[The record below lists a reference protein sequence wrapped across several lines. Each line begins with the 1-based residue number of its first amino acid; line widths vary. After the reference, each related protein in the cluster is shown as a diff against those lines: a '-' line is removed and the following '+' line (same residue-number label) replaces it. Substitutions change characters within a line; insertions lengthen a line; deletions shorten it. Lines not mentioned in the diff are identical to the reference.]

1 MRIRIQSDENLNGAF
16 DERICRWVTMLVAG
30 VAVAVSM
37 FHVADSDLFWHL
49 RTGERILEEGLSR
62 AEVYSY
68 TSQQEIFH
76 NHEWLA
82 EVIAA
87 ALYRGGGFDLL
98 VAAKAAAAGA
108 LMILLTVAARR
119 RGVSG
124 LAIPVSLLYA
134 IVLVRFRLYVRP
146 ELLSLLFLPVVD
158 ILAQRYLQRGSRP
171 LLVAFPVIAA
181 VWANLHPGVLV
192 GIAVIG
198 AHGLGAAID
207 NALRREP
214 ANHSGQPLLL
224 VAAAV
229 TSIPATFLNPYGP
242 AIFTPLV
249 KIYSSETIAN
259 ASVREWQPPVVDSFL
274 LFYILIAAVMALLL
288 LTARQITACDA
299 LLYLGTGFM
308 ALTSLRYV
316 GIFAVVSAPILARH
330 LHWALIW
337 LRPHVRDAAPNFA
350 KILSPPI
357 RAGVVSVVA
366 LWLGATLLSNHESIF
381 HLDQSRLYRFGTGL
395 DNSSA
400 PIETVE
406 VLEAH
411 QLGGP
416 VYNSWAFGGYLIWR
430 SWPRLQVF
438 LDGRD
443 FMQIELIDELGKSTA
458 AEILERYRIRTAL
471 VAFDDERFS
480 RELLRN
486 DQYRLLA
493 FDDRAMLFADRN
505 DVAANSVLEALH
517 LLRPDDLTLGW
528 YVRLNRD
535 EQEEARLQ
543 AVRAV
548 ELASRSARPWAILG
562 SMARREGD
570 LETARNAYRQAMNLD
585 RAQSSFRNNLGVIE
599 LDAGLAATA
608 AERFQEAIDRDPNDF
623 AARFNLGLALAQ
635 TGNARAARRAF
646 RTATRRWPDAAEPWY
661 FLGRVTGDAE
671 EAQHAFTEYLRL
683 APTGS
688 YAAHARQQLAR

>member
-1 MRIRIQSDENLNGAF
+1 MRTGIQSDENLNVTPE
-16 DERICRWVTMLVAG
+16 ERTCRWVSMLVVS
-30 VAVAVSM
+30 VAIAVSL
-37 FHVADSDLFWHL
+37 FHVAESDLFWHL

-87 ALYRGGGFDLL
+87 SLYRGGGFDLL

-108 LMILLTVAARR
+108 LMILLAVAARR
-119 RGVSG
+119 RGASG

-134 IVLVRFRLYVRP
+134 LVLVRFRLYVRP
-146 ELLSLLFLPVVD
+146 ELLTLLFLPAVD
-158 ILAQRYLQRGSRP
+158 ILAQKYLQRGSRR

-181 VWANLHPGVLV
+181 LWANLHPGVLV

-207 NALRREP
+207 HALRREP
-214 ANHSGQPLLL
+214 ANRSGRPLLL

-249 KIYSSETIAN
+249 QIYSSEAIAN
-259 ASVREWQPPVVDSFL
+259 ASVREWQPPAVDSFL
-274 LFYILIAAVMALLL
+274 LFYFLIAAVAALLL
-288 LTARQITACDA
+288 LTARRITARDA

-316 GIFAVVSAPILARH
+316 GIYAVVSAPIFARH
-330 LHWALIW
+330 LHWAVIW
-337 LRPHVRDAAPNFA
+337 LRPKARDAAPNFA
-350 KILSPPI
+350 KILSAPI
-357 RAGVVSVVA
+357 RAVVVSAVA
-366 LWLGATLLSNHESIF
+366 LWLGATLLSNHASIF

-395 DNSSA
+395 DSSSA

-443 FMQIELIDELGKSTA
+443 FMQIELIDELRRSTA

-471 VAFDDERFS
+471 VAFDDESFS
-480 RELLRN
+480 RELLSTDRY
-486 DQYRLLA
+486 QLLA
-493 FDDRAMLFADRN
+493 FDDRAMLFADR
-505 DVAANSVLEALH
+505 DHIAANPALETLH
-517 LLRPDDLTLGW
+517 LLRPDDLTLAW
-528 YVRLNRD
+528 YDRLTPG

-562 SMARREGD
+562 TMARREGD
-570 LETARNAYRQAMNLD
+570 LERARNAYRRAVNLD
-585 RAQSSFRNNLGVIE
+585 RAQSSFRNNLGAVE
-599 LDAGLAATA
+599 LDGGLAATA
-608 AERFQEAIDRDPNDF
+608 AGRFQEAIDRDPNNF
-623 AARFNLGLALAQ
+623 SAHFNLGLALAQ
-635 TGNARAARRAF
+635 AGNARAARKAF
-646 RTATRRWPDAAEPWY
+646 RTTTRRWPDAVEPWY

-671 EAQHAFTEYLRL
+671 EAHNAFTEYLRR
-683 APTGS
+683 APTG
-688 YAAHARQQLAR
+688 AHAADARQRLAR